1 MSARS
6 KARKRAL
13 DVLYEADIRGTVPA
27 DVLSATEQ
35 RRSDEGQAAMNSYV
49 TEVIDGVTLH
59 REYIDELLGSLL
71 DGLEPGPDAG
81 GGPRDPAHRRLR
93 AALA

>member
-27 DVLSATEQ
+27 DVLAATEQ
-35 RRSDEGQAAMNSYV
+35 RRSDEGQAAMNAYV
-49 TEVIDGVTLH
+49 TEVIDGVEMVEIL
-59 REYIDELLGSLL
+59 S
-71 DGLEPGPDAG
+71 GLQTGDVLTGASE
-81 GGPRDPAHRRLR
+81 
-93 AALA
+93 